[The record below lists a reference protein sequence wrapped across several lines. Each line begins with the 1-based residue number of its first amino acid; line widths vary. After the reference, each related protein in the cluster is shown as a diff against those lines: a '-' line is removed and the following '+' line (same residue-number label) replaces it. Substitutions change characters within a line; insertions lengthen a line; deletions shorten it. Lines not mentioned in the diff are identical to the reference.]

1 MSVPDPSNSKAPPSL
16 LSGKET
22 AEHANS
28 SRILA
33 SLEGR
38 VESRPERPP
47 RSKSAYA
54 LLALLIAGA
63 AAWGGWHYLRDA
75 RTDSRTDSPTA
86 SSISA
91 QAGANGNKTVAAA
104 GASSQ
109 PASAAG
115 NSAAALKASSGVT
128 AQVAGAQVPAVN
140 SQAASIVAADDDNA
154 APKSTDRIASALA
167 NGASEELAASAAAP
181 ANKVANTTDAANKKA
196 AKPEKTTVAQGDA
209 KAARKS
215 LRQDVRE
222 ARDSKTSR
230 YETLAAQN
238 KKRPAAQNAG
248 KLEDQDVDLLAALV
262 SRTKPYTPPA
272 TDKRD
277 TAAAKLSAKADAGL
291 AARLK
296 ECGKDNFFTD
306 EICRWRVCDGHWGK
320 DPACPA
326 ASATNNSRN

>member
-1 MSVPDPSNSKAPPSL
+1 MSVPDPSNSKSPPSL
-16 LSGKET
+16 LSGKEK
-22 AEHANS
+22 AEHANG

-38 VESRPERPP
+38 VESGPVRPR

-54 LLALLIAGA
+54 LLAILMAGA

-75 RTDSRTDSPTA
+75 RTDSATGSP
-86 SSISA
+86 ISA
-91 QAGANGNKTVAAA
+91 RATGNTNKTIAAA
-104 GASSQ
+104 DTSSQ
-109 PASAAG
+109 PASVAG
-115 NSAAALKASSGVT
+115 NTVAALKPASGAT
-128 AQVAGAQVPAVN
+128 AQVAGAQAAVN

-154 APKSTDRIASALA
+154 ASKTTGRIASALES
-167 NGASEELAASAAAP
+167 GASEEVAASAAAP
-181 ANKVANTTDAANKKA
+181 ANKVANTTDAAGKKV
-196 AKPEKTTVAQGDA
+196 AKSEKMTVVRGDP
-209 KAARKS
+209 KAARRS

-222 ARDSKTSR
+222 ARDSKTSSH
-230 YETLAAQN
+230 ETLAAQS
-238 KKRPAAQNAG
+238 KKRPSSQNAG
-248 KLEDQDVDLLAALV
+248 KPDDQDVDLLAALV

-272 TDKRD
+272 TGKQDAEATR
-277 TAAAKLSAKADAGL
+277 LSAKADARL

-326 ASATNNSRN
+326 SSETNNSRN

>member
-16 LSGKET
+16 LSGKEK

-38 VESRPERPP
+38 VESGPERPR
-47 RSKSAYA
+47 RSKSAYT

-75 RTDSRTDSPTA
+75 RTDSRTDSPTD
-86 SSISA
+86 SPISA
-91 QAGANGNKTVAAA
+91 QAGANGNKTVVAA

-109 PASAAG
+109 LASAAG
-115 NSAAALKASSGVT
+115 NTAAAFKATSGATV
-128 AQVAGAQVPAVN
+128 QVAGAQAPAVT
-140 SQAASIVAADDDNA
+140 SQAASIVAADDNA
-154 APKSTDRIASALA
+154 TPKTTGRIASALE
-167 NGASEELAASAAAP
+167 NGASEELAASAATP
-181 ANKVANTTDAANKKA
+181 ANKVANTTDVAGKKV
-196 AKPEKTTVAQGDA
+196 AKSEIVAQGDA
-209 KAARKS
+209 TAARKS

-230 YETLAAQN
+230 HETLAAQN
-238 KKRPAAQNAG
+238 KKRPPAQNAG
-248 KLEDQDVDLLAALV
+248 KPEDQDVDLLAALV

-277 TAAAKLSAKADAGL
+277 TAATKLSAKADAGL

-326 ASATNNSRN
+326 ASTTNNSRN

>member
-16 LSGKET
+16 LSGKEK
-22 AEHANS
+22 AEHANG

-38 VESRPERPP
+38 VESGPERPR
-47 RSKSAYA
+47 RSKSVYA

-63 AAWGGWHYLRDA
+63 AAWGGWHYLHDA
-75 RTDSRTDSPTA
+75 RTDSRSDSTTD

-115 NSAAALKASSGVT
+115 NTAAALKATSGATV
-128 AQVAGAQVPAVN
+128 QVAGAQAPAVT
-140 SQAASIVAADDDNA
+140 SQAASIVAADDNA
-154 APKSTDRIASALA
+154 TPKTTGRIASALE

-181 ANKVANTTDAANKKA
+181 ANKVANTTDVVGKKA
-196 AKPEKTTVAQGDA
+196 AKSEKTTVAQGDA

-222 ARDSKTSR
+222 ARDSKTPR
-230 YETLAAQN
+230 QETLAAQN
-238 KKRPAAQNAG
+238 KKRPPAQNAG
-248 KLEDQDVDLLAALV
+248 KPEDQDVDLLAALV

-277 TAAAKLSAKADAGL
+277 TAATKLSAKADAGL

-326 ASATNNSRN
+326 ASTTNNSRN

>member
-16 LSGKET
+16 LSGKEK

-38 VESRPERPP
+38 VESGPERPR
-47 RSKSAYA
+47 RSKSAYT

-75 RTDSRTDSPTA
+75 RTDSRTDSPTD
-86 SSISA
+86 SPISA
-91 QAGANGNKTVAAA
+91 QAGANGNKTVVAA

-109 PASAAG
+109 LASAAG
-115 NSAAALKASSGVT
+115 NTAAAFKATSGATV
-128 AQVAGAQVPAVN
+128 QVAGAQAPAVT
-140 SQAASIVAADDDNA
+140 SQAASIVAADDNA
-154 APKSTDRIASALA
+154 TPKTTGRIASALE
-167 NGASEELAASAAAP
+167 NGASEELAASAATP
-181 ANKVANTTDAANKKA
+181 ANKVANTTDVAGKKVG
-196 AKPEKTTVAQGDA
+196 KSEIVAQGDA
-209 KAARKS
+209 TAARKS

-230 YETLAAQN
+230 HETLAAQN
-238 KKRPAAQNAG
+238 KKRPPAQNAG
-248 KLEDQDVDLLAALV
+248 KPEDQDVDLLAALV

-277 TAAAKLSAKADAGL
+277 TAATKLSAKADAGL

-326 ASATNNSRN
+326 ASTTNNSRN

>member
-16 LSGKET
+16 LSGKEK

-38 VESRPERPP
+38 VESGPERPR

-75 RTDSRTDSPTA
+75 RTDS
-86 SSISA
+86 SISI
-91 QAGANGNKTVAAA
+91 QAGANGNKTFVAA

-115 NSAAALKASSGVT
+115 NSAAALKATSGAT
-128 AQVAGAQVPAVN
+128 AQVAGAQAPAVN

-154 APKSTDRIASALA
+154 TPKTTGRIASALE

-181 ANKVANTTDAANKKA
+181 ANKVANTADAAGKKA

-209 KAARKS
+209 KATRKS

-230 YETLAAQN
+230 HETLAAQN
-238 KKRPAAQNAG
+238 KKRPPAQNVG
-248 KLEDQDVDLLAALV
+248 KPEDQDVDLLAALV

-277 TAAAKLSAKADAGL
+277 IAATKLSAKADAGL

-306 EICRWRVCDGHWGK
+306 EICRWRVCEGHWGK

-326 ASATNNSRN
+326 ASTTNNSRN